1 MSNAESTT
9 RPPKDQSNPTKGRPG
24 SEKRKASLQSTHSS
38 GWGWPRFVSVE
49 VDVEEKRRQKPHEM
63 APVNATG
70 EMSRPELGAR
80 NQSLQKAHEHSP
92 QSYLRRKP
100 SRKPEESE
108 EWVYFIL
115 LDAHAKSPTAQLTQ
129 KQPLP
134 KSISSQNSFL
144 VHQGPSAEIA
154 EKLEV

>member
-49 VDVEEKRRQKPHEM
+49 VDVEEKRKQKPHEM

-100 SRKPEESE
+100 SLKPEESE
-108 EWVYFIL
+108 EWVYFPYWTPML
-115 LDAHAKSPTAQLTQ
+115 SLQQLN
-129 KQPLP
+129 
-134 KSISSQNSFL
+134 SHRSSHCRRASAVKTGSSFIK
-144 VHQGPSAEIA
+144 A
-154 EKLEV
+154 